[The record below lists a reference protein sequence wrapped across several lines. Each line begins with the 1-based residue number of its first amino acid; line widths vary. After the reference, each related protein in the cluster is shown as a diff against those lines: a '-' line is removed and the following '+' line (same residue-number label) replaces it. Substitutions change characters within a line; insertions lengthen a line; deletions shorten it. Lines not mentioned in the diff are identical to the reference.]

1 MRLQLALGA
10 AMEIKFQISSRAVK
24 EIGKEN
30 GQIR

>member
-10 AMEIKFQISSRAVK
+10 AMEIKLQISRAVK
-24 EIGKEN
+24 EIRKEN